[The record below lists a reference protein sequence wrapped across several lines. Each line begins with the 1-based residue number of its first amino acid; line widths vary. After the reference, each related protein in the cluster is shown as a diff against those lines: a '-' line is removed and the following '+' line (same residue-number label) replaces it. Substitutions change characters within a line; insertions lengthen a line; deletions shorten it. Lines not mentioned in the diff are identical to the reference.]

1 MSKPQQPELRRSG
14 RHAGHDDSAKTT
26 LTAQSGRDRPG
37 PSGGPIPEDQ
47 RPGHHPEQEQ
57 DKPTE
62 AFVQRAKERA
72 GRRSDDGRVDKPV
85 LGLVLALAAVAA
97 AVAVIRLGRRRTR

>member
-26 LTAQSGRDRPG
+26 LTAQDPNRSGT
-37 PSGGPIPEDQ
+37 SGGPIPEDQ

-62 AFVQRAKERA
+62 AFVQRAKERV
-72 GRRSDDGRVDKPV
+72 GRRTEDGRVDKPV
-85 LGLVLALAAVAA
+85 LGLVLAIAAVAA
-97 AVAVIRLGRRRTR
+97 VVALIRFRRRRTR